1 MFYSKAISGVS
12 SLLLLFIIWCNR
24 KKLKCNFSR
33 PFKLLI
39 YKSSFWRT
47 NGLFAFTFAYY
58 IIRIDGSTDG
68 SDMLL
73 SIALLMW
80 WPATLLVVYCL
91 NYVEPVA
98 WPERDARNLLS
109 LSLFLGYWI
118 TILVYFAETFCVVV
132 AVTLAAKMNIIPM
145 LQGRSVDYKIQAFV
159 SLVIMIRVAFASQM
173 LAFFWHKIFYG
184 RKDFF

>member
-1 MFYSKAISGVS
+1 MIYVVLFLPRLPSLIVYLGYDLKCAINELTTFANCTQEFLVQNPKNWVFYSKAISGVS

-68 SDMLL
+68 S
-73 SIALLMW
+73 
-80 WPATLLVVYCL
+80 
-91 NYVEPVA
+91 
-98 WPERDARNLLS
+98 
-109 LSLFLGYWI
+109 I

-132 AVTLAAKMNIIPM
+132 ALTLAAKMNIIPM
-145 LQGRSVDYKIQAFV
+145 LQGRSVDYKIQAFA